1 MTELLTQKA
10 NDGKLE
16 QCEAEKLEVLEKFK

>member
-10 NDGKLE
+10 NDGDLPP
-16 QCEAEKLEVLEKFK
+16 CEAEKLEVLEKLK